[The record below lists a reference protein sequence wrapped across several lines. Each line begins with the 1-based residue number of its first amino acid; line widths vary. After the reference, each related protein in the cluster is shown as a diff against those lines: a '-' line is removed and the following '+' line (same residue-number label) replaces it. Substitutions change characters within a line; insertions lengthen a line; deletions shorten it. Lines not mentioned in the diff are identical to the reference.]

1 MHHHAC
7 FQNRNSVCRYYPKHQ
22 GSLKDLAKSIKKDIT
37 LKDNTQT
44 LQEVA
49 LHPSV
54 ERQAWRRK
62 EQLFFFIFFYFF
74 FIFYIFFYKKF
85 MPINAKG
92 TTVAQANSEC
102 TLITTDYNKEVLKCD
117 LNVESVGWFVILLD
131 NEFHED
137 TVLGT

>member
-1 MHHHAC
+1 MCDTCIPSLIVINTTINQLETNTYILIIILSEAIC
-7 FQNRNSVCRYYPKHQ
+7 FFC
-22 GSLKDLAKSIKKDIT
+22 
-37 LKDNTQT
+37 
-44 LQEVA
+44 
-49 LHPSV
+49 
-54 ERQAWRRK
+54 
-62 EQLFFFIFFYFF
+62 LFFLCV
-74 FIFYIFFYKKF
+74 FYKKF
-85 MPINAKG
+85 MPISARG

>member
-1 MHHHAC
+1 
-7 FQNRNSVCRYYPKHQ
+7 
-22 GSLKDLAKSIKKDIT
+22 
-37 LKDNTQT
+37 
-44 LQEVA
+44 
-49 LHPSV
+49 
-54 ERQAWRRK
+54 
-62 EQLFFFIFFYFF
+62 
-74 FIFYIFFYKKF
+74 

-117 LNVESVGWFVILLD
+117 LNVESAGWFVILLD

>member
-1 MHHHAC
+1 MT
-7 FQNRNSVCRYYPKHQ
+7 FIF
-22 GSLKDLAKSIKKDIT
+22 L
-37 LKDNTQT
+37 
-44 LQEVA
+44 
-49 LHPSV
+49 
-54 ERQAWRRK
+54 
-62 EQLFFFIFFYFF
+62 FFIFLY
-74 FIFYIFFYKKF
+74 FFYKKF

>member
-1 MHHHAC
+1 M
-7 FQNRNSVCRYYPKHQ
+7 Q
-22 GSLKDLAKSIKKDIT
+22 GC
-37 LKDNTQT
+37 
-44 LQEVA
+44 
-49 LHPSV
+49 
-54 ERQAWRRK
+54 WRETATKRSSGV
-62 EQLFFFIFFYFF
+62 FYF
-74 FIFYIFFYKKF
+74 IFYKKF

-102 TLITTDYNKEVLKCD
+102 TQITTDYNKEILKCD

>member
-1 MHHHAC
+1 MDSIGLRWRVATVK
-7 FQNRNSVCRYYPKHQ
+7 RVCKYIRYQKLRELDPRYEPLAQ
-22 GSLKDLAKSIKKDIT
+22 MAGSYWTI
-37 LKDNTQT
+37 
-44 LQEVA
+44 
-49 LHPSV
+49 
-54 ERQAWRRK
+54 
-62 EQLFFFIFFYFF
+62 FFIFL
-74 FIFYIFFYKKF
+74 FFYKKF

>member
-1 MHHHAC
+1 MESDQPSMTPQHPIEMHVD
-7 FQNRNSVCRYYPKHQ
+7 S
-22 GSLKDLAKSIKKDIT
+22 
-37 LKDNTQT
+37 
-44 LQEVA
+44 
-49 LHPSV
+49 
-54 ERQAWRRK
+54 
-62 EQLFFFIFFYFF
+62 FFFIFL
-74 FIFYIFFYKKF
+74 FFYKKF
-85 MPINAKG
+85 MPISARG

>member
-1 MHHHAC
+1 MTSTFNVNDNLKLSNIDFMKRRFLRWKYVDRNVSVHASGY
-7 FQNRNSVCRYYPKHQ
+7 FYFYFYFY
-22 GSLKDLAKSIKKDIT
+22 I
-37 LKDNTQT
+37 
-44 LQEVA
+44 
-49 LHPSV
+49 
-54 ERQAWRRK
+54 
-62 EQLFFFIFFYFF
+62 IFFN
-74 FIFYIFFYKKF
+74 KKF
-85 MPINAKG
+85 MPISARG

>member
-1 MHHHAC
+1 MI
-7 FQNRNSVCRYYPKHQ
+7 RW
-22 GSLKDLAKSIKKDIT
+22 I
-37 LKDNTQT
+37 
-44 LQEVA
+44 EV
-49 LHPSV
+49 
-54 ERQAWRRK
+54 
-62 EQLFFFIFFYFF
+62 FFIFFFF
-74 FIFYIFFYKKF
+74 FFFFFYKKF
-85 MPINAKG
+85 MPISARG

>member
-1 MHHHAC
+1 MAFANLKKLLNSLF
-7 FQNRNSVCRYYPKHQ
+7 FQPALDGVEIVTCQMLFNKMLEYDTGMVTSQWGYFR
-22 GSLKDLAKSIKKDIT
+22 SL
-37 LKDNTQT
+37 NTKFDVNT
-44 LQEVA
+44 CT
-49 LHPSV
+49 SY
-54 ERQAWRRK
+54 
-62 EQLFFFIFFYFF
+62 FFIFFLYFF
-74 FIFYIFFYKKF
+74 YFIFFYKKF